1 VDEARAAEI
10 LGIAVFRVSNVMY
23 RKQTENQVR
32 DPDSYLF
39 WTFGRTLYRILKK
52 EIMLD
57 FIDVVEALRL
67 KELIRSRK
75 ALSKTDRK
83 ILVRQ
88 VMRFMDVRTR
98 RIFVLRVNR
107 YSWKQIGEILGV
119 SANYAEVMYSR
130 GVERTRKR
138 LFATQSYKSKS
149 AVCWRKLECMFP
161 RKPIRL
167 LSREEEKQLLEAG
180 EEVLIEEFSNPDQLG
195 CPGSAVLRLLVL
207 HSRRLGLAERE
218 RILDHMTCCSACF
231 REFNTV
237 SRQVWHR
244 RQLVV
249 IGLCATVFLAVGL
262 TWYGLQ
268 ARWQPPRPKEPIVQK
283 ESPPTEPQQPSA
295 PPTELAYQLVSIDL
309 SDRSVARGE
318 DAPPP
323 KAKSQD
329 PQIPRGRLEL
339 RIHLPLGTEEGQ
351 YEVHIYGKQKQPL
364 VTAKGQVRLQDR
376 KDILTARVDTGE
388 LAAGKYTLAIRQ
400 IGWSWRTYRLEIK

>member
-1 VDEARAAEI
+1 MENYQKDNSPFWVPTVDRKGRPIHQSLIDTARRIWPRARALARRSSVDEARAAEI

-138 LFATQSYKSKS
+138 LFAAQSYKSKS
-149 AVCWRKLECMFP
+149 AVC
-161 RKPIRL
+161 
-167 LSREEEKQLLEAG
+167 
-180 EEVLIEEFSNPDQLG
+180 
-195 CPGSAVLRLLVL
+195 
-207 HSRRLGLAERE
+207 
-218 RILDHMTCCSACF
+218 
-231 REFNTV
+231 
-237 SRQVWHR
+237 
-244 RQLVV
+244 
-249 IGLCATVFLAVGL
+249 
-262 TWYGLQ
+262 
-268 ARWQPPRPKEPIVQK
+268 
-283 ESPPTEPQQPSA
+283 
-295 PPTELAYQLVSIDL
+295 
-309 SDRSVARGE
+309 
-318 DAPPP
+318 
-323 KAKSQD
+323 
-329 PQIPRGRLEL
+329 
-339 RIHLPLGTEEGQ
+339 
-351 YEVHIYGKQKQPL
+351 
-364 VTAKGQVRLQDR
+364 
-376 KDILTARVDTGE
+376 
-388 LAAGKYTLAIRQ
+388 
-400 IGWSWRTYRLEIK
+400 